1 MHLSTQKL
9 TASACVCVSDS
20 QKQNHV
26 LKGNK
31 RFYNLPQKQKP
42 RAQAKYLKSSTARKA
57 NTKRKKKEHSS
68 QRKHTFL
75 LKRKFQQINTQTTG
89 CGNSHRGEETPR
101 VSFAV

>member
-1 MHLSTQKL
+1 MATTSIVKPIRLMHLSTQKL

-57 NTKRKKKEHSS
+57 NTKRKKK
-68 QRKHTFL
+68 
-75 LKRKFQQINTQTTG
+75 NTAANANT
-89 CGNSHRGEETPR
+89 H
-101 VSFAV
+101 FY

>member
-1 MHLSTQKL
+1 MATTSIVKPIRLMHLSTQKL

-42 RAQAKYLKSSTARKA
+42 RAQAKYLKNSTARKA
-57 NTKRKKKEHSS
+57 NTKRKKK
-68 QRKHTFL
+68 
-75 LKRKFQQINTQTTG
+75 NTAANANT
-89 CGNSHRGEETPR
+89 H
-101 VSFAV
+101 FY